1 MRVHARACAHGG
13 TTPKCISRTAAVC
26 PPVFSTQH
34 PIYEEGALISAVTE
48 VMRECC
54 RKFRP
59 RIFPEIHDGHIF
71 IVMEKKRF
79 QVISQAFFLSDLEGV
94 IRSRF
99 TL

>member
-1 MRVHARACAHGG
+1 MRAH
-13 TTPKCISRTAAVC
+13 TVALLQNASRGLLPSVPQFLAHNT
-26 PPVFSTQH
+26 

-54 RKFRP
+54 RKFPP

-79 QVISQAFFLSDLEGV
+79 QIISQALFLSDLEGV
-94 IRSRF
+94 IHSRF
-99 TL
+99 TLQPYY